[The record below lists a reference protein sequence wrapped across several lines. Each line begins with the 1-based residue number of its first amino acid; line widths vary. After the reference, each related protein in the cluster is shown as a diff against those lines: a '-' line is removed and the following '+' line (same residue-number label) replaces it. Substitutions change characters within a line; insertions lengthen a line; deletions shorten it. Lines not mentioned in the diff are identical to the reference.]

1 IKWFNPVFAIPKR
14 GKGKWRKITD
24 CSELNDQLQEE
35 HFKMEDI
42 HVLRELMKQN
52 DWMIKIDIESAYH
65 HDPVNSNLRDFLGFK
80 FKERLFRYVAMP
92 FGIKHAP
99 LVFQKIMMKVMQFFR
114 ETMQL
119 RCIAYSDDL
128 IFFNQDMELFNRQ
141 IPAIREKLNSLGW
154 IVAEEKSCLIPNQ
167 QVEFLGWR
175 INSLE
180 DRIQMTTERRQ
191 EMMSLMWKWK
201 KIAQMQQSTKIKYLA
216 SLIGKINFLRLQ
228 F

>member
-1 IKWFNPVFAIPKR
+1 VKESQIKWFNPIFAIPKR

-24 CSELNDQLQEE
+24 CSKLNDQLQEE

-65 HDPVNSNLRDFLGFK
+65 HVPVNPNLRDFLGFK
-80 FKERLFRYVAMP
+80 FKERSFRYVAMP

-128 IFFNQDMELFNRQ
+128 ILFN
-141 IPAIREKLNSLGW
+141 
-154 IVAEEKSCLIPNQ
+154 
-167 QVEFLGWR
+167 
-175 INSLE
+175 
-180 DRIQMTTERRQ
+180 
-191 EMMSLMWKWK
+191 
-201 KIAQMQQSTKIKYLA
+201 
-216 SLIGKINFLRLQ
+216 
-228 F
+228 